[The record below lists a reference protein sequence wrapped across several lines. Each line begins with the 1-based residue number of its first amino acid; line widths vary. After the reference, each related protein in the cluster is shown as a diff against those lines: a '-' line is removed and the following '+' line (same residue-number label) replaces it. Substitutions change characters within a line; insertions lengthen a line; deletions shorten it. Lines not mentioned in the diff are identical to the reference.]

1 VRAVVFD
8 FDGVLA
14 DTEGLHLRTFQDVFD
29 GRGWTLER
37 AAYYDRYLG
46 YDDHDLVTAFAGDQ
60 RLAVTDDEIGEIVR
74 EKTERFSQ
82 YLASAAVLFPTAR
95 AAVARLATRYSLAI
109 ASGSLSAEITAILNH
124 AGLTPAFRAI
134 VGADD
139 VLRRKPAPDPYVE
152 AVSRLGVAPASA
164 VAIEDSRWGLASAH
178 AAGLRTIA
186 ITTSYAAPELSPAD
200 AIVDSLDDVTPELI
214 DRLLT

>member
-1 VRAVVFD
+1 MVFD

-14 DTEGLHLRTFQDVFD
+14 DTEGLHLRTFQDVFSD
-29 GRGWTLER
+29 RGWMLDR

-46 YDDHDLVTAFAGDQ
+46 YDDHDLVSAFANDQ
-60 RLAVTDDEIGEIVR
+60 RLDVTGDEIGAIVR
-74 EKTERFSQ
+74 DKTERFAK
-82 YLASAAVLFPTAR
+82 YLASDAVLYPTAR
-95 AAVARLATRYSLAI
+95 AAVARLASHYSLAI
-109 ASGSLSAEITAILNH
+109 ASGSLNGEITAILTH
-124 AGLTPAFRAI
+124 AGLAASFRAI

-139 VLRRKPAPDPYVE
+139 VSRRKPAPDPYVE
-152 AVSRLGVAPASA
+152 AVARLGVAPAAA

-178 AAGLRTIA
+178 AAGLRTIG

-200 AIVDSLDDVTPELI
+200 AIVSSLDEITPELI

>member
-1 VRAVVFD
+1 MRAIVFD

-14 DTEGLHLRTFQDVFD
+14 DTEGLHLRTFQDVFSE
-29 GRGWTLER
+29 RGWTLDR

-46 YDDHDLVTAFAGDQ
+46 YDDIDLVTAFAGDE
-60 RLAVTDDEIGEIVR
+60 RLAVTDAEIGEIVR
-74 EKTERFSQ
+74 DKTHRFAQ

-95 AAVARLATRYSLAI
+95 AAVTRLAPHYSLAI
-109 ASGSLSAEITAILNH
+109 ASGSLSEEITAILNH

-139 VLRRKPAPDPYVE
+139 VARRKPAPDPYVE
-152 AVSRLGVAPASA
+152 AVARLGVAPGAA

-178 AAGLRTIA
+178 AAGLRTIG
-186 ITTSYAAPELSPAD
+186 ITTSYAASELTPAD
-200 AIVDSLDDVTPELI
+200 AIVSSLDEVTAELI
-214 DRLLT
+214 DGLF